1 MSTEEATAVANVP
14 NKRKIAVW
22 TLPQGSSPAI
32 RVEVSGGRIIASRLL
47 EIAFDTLG
55 IQERSRPFFALFKDL
70 DPPTKKFGEDEI
82 IYVPYKSVISLQKW
96 SFDPIDE
103 AKAIKTDVASI
114 RLLALQINADINSGR
129 LPLTAEE
136 KVRMDELMD
145 PEFPCYKQYVEF
157 ARSVES
163 YGSVVIKDVKLVSNI
178 RLKTQTIKK
187 GHKIDIV
194 CNNRKMIIIT
204 GRSLEF

>member
-1 MSTEEATAVANVP
+1 MSTEGAATVLNVP

-22 TLPQGSSPAI
+22 TLPQGSSPAV
-32 RVEVSGGRIIASRLL
+32 RVEVSGGRIIANRLL
-47 EIAFDTLG
+47 EITFDTLG
-55 IQERSRPFFALFKDL
+55 IQGRSRPFFGLFKDL
-70 DPPTKKFGEDEI
+70 DPPTKKFGDDEI
-82 IYVPYKSVISLQKW
+82 IYVPCKSVISLQKW

-114 RLLALQINADINSGR
+114 RLLALQIKADVNAGR
-129 LPLTAEE
+129 LLLTTEE
-136 KVRMDELMD
+136 KDRMDELVD

-157 ARSVES
+157 ARGVEL

-194 CNNRKMIIIT
+194 CNNKKMIIMT
-204 GRSLEF
+204 GRSLKF